1 MNDHGTHLNASK
13 KYPGTISEN
22 LPVKKKK
29 RRGVEGGLARTPKN
43 RR

>member
-1 MNDHGTHLNASK
+1 MNYPTKKQPMNDHGTHLNASK

-29 RRGVEGGLARTPKN
+29 KKKKDR
-43 RR
+43 